1 MGWVLITLFAACAQG
16 TRTGMQKHLAETVD
30 KTTANFA
37 RYIFGVP
44 LLLALLALSHYQVIA
59 PFNTTLMFY
68 GYCVLLA
75 GFQLLGTAFML
86 TVFRRKNYIMGVAFA
101 RTEALL
107 VAVIGLLFFTSPVS
121 LTGALAVIIGVVGV
135 LLLSKIKLQTN
146 PQQLR
151 QTLQRIRTTP
161 TRQLLSQSWLSLSQG
176 SFLLGIGSGMAFAF
190 TAWFIRLA
198 NAELDSG
205 PWLGP
210 LLTLGLSNLIQITLV
225 VLIAAISGR
234 LGKLGG
240 NIVRNWK
247 LVSGVGIMSIAGSWG
262 WFTAYGMAHPAYV
275 KTVGQTEML
284 VVYFISRKMFHERL
298 SRQEALGIALIILSV
313 VVLAF

>member
-1 MGWVLITLFAACAQG
+1 MSWIFITLFAACAQG

-37 RYIFGVP
+37 RYVFGAP

-68 GYCVLLA
+68 GYCALIA
-75 GFQLLGTAFML
+75 GFQLIGTAFML

-107 VAVIGLLFFTSPVS
+107 VAVIGLFFFASPIS
-121 LTGALAVIIGVVGV
+121 ITGSIAVIIGVVGV
-135 LLLSKIKLQTN
+135 LLLSKINLQVK
-146 PQQLR
+146 PQQL
-151 QTLQRIRTTP
+151 QLALQRIRTTP
-161 TRQLLSQSWLSLSQG
+161 ARQLLSRSWQSLSQG

-225 VLIAAISGR
+225 VLIAAASGR
-234 LGKLGG
+234 LGKLGV
-240 NIVRNWK
+240 NIVRNWQ
-247 LVSGVGIMSIAGSWG
+247 LVIGVGIMSIVGSWG

-298 SRQEALGIALIILSV
+298 SRQEALGVTLIILSV
-313 VVLAF
+313 VALAF

>member
-1 MGWVLITLFAACAQG
+1 MNWVFITLFAACAQG

-44 LLLALLALSHYQVIA
+44 LLITLLALSHYQVIA

-68 GYCVLLA
+68 CYCALLA

-107 VAVIGLLFFTSPVS
+107 VAVIGLMFFASPIS
-121 LTGALAVIIGVVGV
+121 LTGAIAVIIGVVGV
-135 LLLSKIKLQTN
+135 LLLSKINLQVK
-146 PQQLR
+146 PQQL
-151 QTLQRIRTTP
+151 QLALQRVRTTP
-161 TRQLLSQSWLSLSQG
+161 LRQLLNQSWQSLSQG
-176 SFLLGIGSGMAFAF
+176 SFLLGISSGIAFAF

-210 LLTLGLSNLIQITLV
+210 VLTLGISNLIQITLV
-225 VLIAAISGR
+225 VLIATVSGR
-234 LGKLGG
+234 LSKLIA
-240 NIVRNWK
+240 NIARHWK
-247 LVSGVGIMSIAGSWG
+247 LVSGVGLTSIAGSWG
-262 WFTAYGMAHPAYV
+262 WYTAYSMAHPAYV

>member
-1 MGWVLITLFAACAQG
+1 MNWVFITLFAACAQG

-44 LLLALLALSHYQVIA
+44 LLIALLALSHYQVIA

-68 GYCVLLA
+68 CYCALLA

-107 VAVIGLLFFTSPVS
+107 VAVIGLLFFASPIS
-121 LTGALAVIIGVVGV
+121 LTGAIAVIIGVVGV
-135 LLLSKIKLQTN
+135 LLLSKIKLQIN
-146 PQQLR
+146 PQQL
-151 QTLQRIRTTP
+151 QLALQRVRATP
-161 TRQLLSQSWLSLSQG
+161 VRQLLNQSWQSLSQG
-176 SFLLGIGSGMAFAF
+176 SFLLGIGSGIAFAF
-190 TAWFIRLA
+190 TAWFIRFA

-210 LLTLGLSNLIQITLV
+210 MLTLGISNLIQITLV
-225 VLIAAISGR
+225 VLIATISGR
-234 LGKLGG
+234 LSKLIA
-240 NIVRNWK
+240 NIARHWK
-247 LVSGVGIMSIAGSWG
+247 LVSGVGLTSIAGSWG
-262 WFTAYGMAHPAYV
+262 WYTAYSMAHPAYV

>member
-1 MGWVLITLFAACAQG
+1 MNWVLIALFAACAQG

-44 LLLALLALSHYQVIA
+44 LLIALLALSHYQVIA
-59 PFNTTLMFY
+59 PFNTTLVFY
-68 GYCVLLA
+68 GYCALIA
-75 GFQLLGTAFML
+75 GFQLIGTAFML

-107 VAVIGLLFFTSPVS
+107 VAVIGVLFFASPIS
-121 LTGALAVIIGVVGV
+121 LTGSIAVIIGVVGV
-135 LLLSKIKLQTN
+135 LLLSKINLQIK
-146 PQQLR
+146 PQQLQLAHR
-151 QTLQRIRTTP
+151 RIRATP
-161 TRQLLSQSWLSLSQG
+161 TRQLLNQSWQSLSQG

-198 NAELDSG
+198 NAELDNG

-225 VLIAAISGR
+225 VLIAAVSGR
-234 LGKLGG
+234 LVKLGA
-240 NIVRNWK
+240 NIVRNWQ
-247 LVSGVGIMSIAGSWG
+247 LVSGVGIMSIVGSWG

-298 SRQEALGIALIILSV
+298 SRQEALGITLIILSV